1 MLMFVQTTWGEAAF
15 KNTVVGYAFIYG
27 GLLQLLA
34 GLFEV
39 SHTWDIYRASLL
51 RCCAWSRSH
60 LQ

>member
-1 MLMFVQTTWGEAAF
+1 MFVQTTWGEAAF

-39 SHTWDIYRASLL
+39 SHRVRPAACLC
-51 RCCAWSRSH
+51 RKKERKKEMAH
-60 LQ
+60 QP